1 MATIKI
7 DPQTTK
13 EIIKDITTSKLSA
26 FQLGHKYK
34 LSKMTID
41 RIGREHLGTDTYSRR
56 EQLAF
61 ASLCT
66 QITELRSR
74 NYSLTAIAEQLGIP
88 RSSIFEI
95 SKKIMA
101 QTFEKVASADNNEV
115 QVISIESK
123 VDEASKLSAG
133 HTTTL
138 VAKEEH
144 ADCTTTPVVKEEH
157 DAKAVSLN
165 TKTYHRR
172 YPKRNGHTPNRT
184 RQGLKNRIPHGYIK
198 ITFNDIQITFN
209 PAQREAEDVITWL
222 LSGINS

>member
-13 EIIKDITTSKLSA
+13 EIIKDIITSKLSA
-26 FQLGHKYK
+26 YQLGHKYK

-41 RIGREHLGTDTYSRR
+41 RIGREHLGTDIYSRR
-56 EQLAF
+56 EHLAF

-74 NYSLTAIAEQLGIP
+74 NYSLTSIAEQLGIP
-88 RSSIFEI
+88 KSSIFEI

-101 QTFEKVASADNNEV
+101 QTFEKVAFADNNEV
-115 QVISIESK
+115 QVFSIESK

-144 ADCTTTPVVKEEH
+144 

-172 YPKRNGHTPNRT
+172 YPQRNGHTPNRT

-209 PAQREAEDVITWL
+209 SAQREAEDVIT
-222 LSGINS
+222 

>member
-26 FQLGHKYK
+26 YQLGHKYK

-41 RIGREHLGTDTYSRR
+41 RIGREHLGTDIYSRR
-56 EQLAF
+56 EHLAF

-88 RSSIFEI
+88 KSSIFEI

-101 QTFEKVASADNNEV
+101 QTFDKVASADNNEV
-115 QVISIESK
+115 QVFSIELKHSQ
-123 VDEASKLSAG
+123 AS
-133 HTTTL
+133 
-138 VAKEEH
+138 
-144 ADCTTTPVVKEEH
+144 
-157 DAKAVSLN
+157 
-165 TKTYHRR
+165 
-172 YPKRNGHTPNRT
+172 
-184 RQGLKNRIPHGYIK
+184 GL
-198 ITFNDIQITFN
+198 
-209 PAQREAEDVITWL
+209 
-222 LSGINS
+222 